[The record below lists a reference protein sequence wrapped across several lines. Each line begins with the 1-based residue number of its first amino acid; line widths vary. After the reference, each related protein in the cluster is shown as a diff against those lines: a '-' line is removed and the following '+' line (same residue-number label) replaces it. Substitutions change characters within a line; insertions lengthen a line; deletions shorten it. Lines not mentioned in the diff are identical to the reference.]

1 MIPGVQ
7 SQDQKDKQ
15 IRMLGLRI
23 DNLTMSEAL
32 DWIMNRIQS
41 RAHGAQISFINA
53 HCANVARKHSK
64 YRGILASSDLVLADG
79 IGMKVAGDLLEKP
92 IVENVNGTDMFP
104 LLCSQLDKCSGR
116 VYLLGGGPGVA
127 DKVASWIS
135 SHYPDIRIVGARSG
149 FFSERQNQLEVA
161 AIKRARPDVLLVA
174 MGVPR
179 QELWITK
186 NLEASGAR
194 IGIGVGGLFDFYS
207 GRIPRAPKW
216 LRKAG
221 LEWMYRLYQEP
232 GRMWQRYMIGN
243 FSFAYRVMLE
253 RFELRASL
261 QRIP

>member
-174 MGVPR
+174 MGVPAR
-179 QELWITK
+179 NYGLPRTWRHREHELELASADCLIFTPVAFLALRNGFEKLDWNGCTACTK
-186 NLEASGAR
+186 SL
-194 IGIGVGGLFDFYS
+194 
-207 GRIPRAPKW
+207 
-216 LRKAG
+216 AG
-221 LEWMYRLYQEP
+221 C
-232 GRMWQRYMIGN
+232 GSVI
-243 FSFAYRVMLE
+243 
-253 RFELRASL
+253 
-261 QRIP
+261 